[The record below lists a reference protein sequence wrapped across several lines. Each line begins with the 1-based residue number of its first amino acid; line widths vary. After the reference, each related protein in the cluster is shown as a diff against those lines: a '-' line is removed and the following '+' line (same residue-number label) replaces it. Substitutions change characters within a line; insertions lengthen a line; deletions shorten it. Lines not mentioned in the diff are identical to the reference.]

1 MAAKLEFTKRPKFVS
16 VLTDSLLMIRR
27 SSTHIIRNTDQLL
40 GTFFQPIMFL
50 VLFTAVYSGAIKTSG
65 NTDYTNFMIAGL
77 LVQTLAFGSTTTAW
91 AVANDMQKGIIDRFR
106 SLPMSNLAVLNGH
119 VISDLLRNGL
129 SAIVLVVAGLV
140 IGFRPNADFTD
151 WLLIIGLVALMT
163 LAFSWLS
170 AILGLVSKSVEG
182 VQWLT
187 FVLVFPLTFASS
199 AFVDTKT
206 MTSWLRG
213 FAENQPI
220 THIVN
225 VVRELM
231 IGVPAPAHSAFWAV
245 VWLVGIIVVSI
256 PVASWL
262 FKRKTSN

>member
-1 MAAKLEFTKRPKFVS
+1 MAKLEFTKRPRIVS
-16 VLTDSLLMIRR
+16 VFTDSLLMIRR

-50 VLFTAVYSGAIKTSG
+50 VLFTAVYSGAIKTAG
-65 NTDYTNFMIAGL
+65 GTDYTNFMIAGL

-106 SLPMSNLAVLNGH
+106 SLPMSNIAVLNGH
-119 VISDLLRNGL
+119 VVSDLLRNGL

-140 IGFRPNADFTD
+140 IGFRPNADPGD
-151 WLLIIGLVALMT
+151 WVLIIGLVALMT

-199 AFVDTKT
+199 AFVDTST
-206 MTSWLRG
+206 MTSWLRP

-231 IGVPAPAHSAFWAV
+231 IGVPAPEHAAFWAV
-245 VWLVGIIVVSI
+245 AWLIGIIVVAI

-262 FKRKTSN
+262 FQRKTSN